1 MAAAH
6 VPADA
11 SLKRPTL
18 LALAGGGAVIGAL
31 GLVFG
36 LLVHP
41 QKPDGCE
48 TGLYPGLYGDLLVP
62 AHLAA
67 FAALALLV
75 GWLDARRRGG
85 RPQRWT
91 VRALA
96 VLAALVLASFPLS
109 VLIAAPA
116 FLALVIVMPVGAILA
131 VVALVRVARV
141 QGSRAAADVR
151 WARHAGTV
159 EMVLWALL
167 ALGLPA
173 VFAGSYINGA
183 GLFCF

>member
-1 MAAAH
+1 M
-6 VPADA
+6 
-11 SLKRPTL
+11 
-18 LALAGGGAVIGAL
+18 
-31 GLVFG
+31 
-36 LLVHP
+36 
-41 QKPDGCE
+41 
-48 TGLYPGLYGDLLVP
+48 
-62 AHLAA
+62 
-67 FAALALLV
+67 
-75 GWLDARRRGG
+75 
-85 RPQRWT
+85 
-91 VRALA
+91 RALA

-151 WARHAGTV
+151 WERHAGTV

-173 VFAGSYINGA
+173 VFAGSYIHGA